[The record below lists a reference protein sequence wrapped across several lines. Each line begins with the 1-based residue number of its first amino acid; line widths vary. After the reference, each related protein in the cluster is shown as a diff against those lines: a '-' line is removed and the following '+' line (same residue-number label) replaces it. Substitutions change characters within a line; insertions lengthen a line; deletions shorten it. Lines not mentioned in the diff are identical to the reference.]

1 MKKLIFK
8 KKALVGIS
16 IIALV
21 VLMMLAML
29 KFIGGGGNYSSKEI

>member
-16 IIALV
+16 IIVLV
-21 VLMMLAML
+21 VLMVLATL
-29 KFIGGGGNYSSKEI
+29 KFIGGGNYSSKEI